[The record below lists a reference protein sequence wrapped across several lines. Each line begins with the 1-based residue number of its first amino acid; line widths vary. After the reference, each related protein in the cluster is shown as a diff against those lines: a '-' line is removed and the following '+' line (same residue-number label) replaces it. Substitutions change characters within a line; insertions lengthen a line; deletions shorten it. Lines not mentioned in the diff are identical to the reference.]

1 MGPDGVHNMM
11 SSLDAVCD
19 YNTVEK
25 KAHQLQ
31 VQLIQPS
38 LIMCVDVASRMKR
51 IRDVACHVIDSVIDP
66 TSNDFL
72 Q

>member
-1 MGPDGVHNMM
+1 MLFAITTL
-11 SSLDAVCD
+11 SK
-19 YNTVEK
+19 K